1 MTNSKIDTGTKI
13 RTEHLQR
20 KAFVYIRQSSLR
32 QVRDHVEGRVRQ
44 YQMVDWAERTGWP
57 KERIVVI
64 DEDQG
69 KSAAV
74 AEARIGFG
82 QLITT
87 VGRRAR
93 GES

>member
-1 MTNSKIDTGTKI
+1 
-13 RTEHLQR
+13 
-20 KAFVYIRQSSLR
+20 
-32 QVRDHVEGRVRQ
+32 
-44 YQMVDWAERTGWP
+44 MVDWAERTGWP

-74 AEARIGFG
+74 AEARIGLG
-82 QLITT
+82 QLITA
-87 VGRRAR
+87 VGRGE